1 MKVEPE
7 GTSAL
12 AAGSR
17 TLFLETVRRSN
28 TACQNGDY
36 ALAATLYTEALVLD
50 PLSHV
55 LYSNRSAARLKMG
68 LFALALQDAVRATEL
83 SPQWPKVCILPRI
96 PLCISFIFNFESV
109 TIGFQAYY
117 RQGVALQCLGRHGE
131 ALVAFST
138 GLAHDASNHQ
148 LLSGLVEASLKS
160 PLRPTLEPTFQQLRA
175 MKLDE
180 SPFVVISVVGQELLG
195 AGQYRAAAGVLE
207 AALTIGSCSLKLRG
221 SVFSALSSAY
231 WALNSLDKAINYMQQ
246 DLGK

>member
-17 TLFLETVRRSN
+17 ALFLETVRRSN

-36 ALAATLYTEALVLD
+36 ALAATLYTEALALD

-83 SPQWPKVCILPRI
+83 SPQWPKVCILTHILPY
-96 PLCISFIFNFESV
+96 ISNFGSII
-109 TIGFQAYY
+109 IGFQAYY

>member
-1 MKVEPE
+1 MSHRDISEVEPE

-17 TLFLETVRRSN
+17 ALFLETVRKSN

-36 ALAATLYTEALVLD
+36 ALAATLYTEALALD

-83 SPQWPKVCILPRI
+83 VSQWPK
-96 PLCISFIFNFESV
+96 
-109 TIGFQAYY
+109 AYY

-131 ALVAFST
+131 ALVAFAT
-138 GLAHDASNHQ
+138 GLARDPSNSQ

-160 PLRPTLEPTFQQLRA
+160 PLRSTLEPTFQQLRA

-195 AGQYRAAAGVLE
+195 AGQYKAAAGVLE
-207 AALTIGSCSLKLRG
+207 AALAIGTCSLKLRG

-246 DLGK
+246 DLGLY

>member
-1 MKVEPE
+1 MVLLPS
-7 GTSAL
+7 SAHQIP
-12 AAGSR
+12 
-17 TLFLETVRRSN
+17 SN
-28 TACQNGDY
+28 
-36 ALAATLYTEALVLD
+36 ALVTL
-50 PLSHV
+50 PFS
-55 LYSNRSAARLKMG
+55 
-68 LFALALQDAVRATEL
+68 
-83 SPQWPKVCILPRI
+83 IL
-96 PLCISFIFNFESV
+96 
-109 TIGFQAYY
+109 QAYY

-138 GLAHDASNHQ
+138 GLAHDATNHQ

-246 DLGK
+246 DLGKDKRKCEISVE

>member
-1 MKVEPE
+1 MPE
-7 GTSAL
+7 WRLRPRCNIVYRSPRL
-12 AAGSR
+12 GSPQSCII
-17 TLFLETVRRSN
+17 LKQISCE
-28 TACQNGDY
+28 AQNGIIRSRVAGRCQSY
-36 ALAATLYTEALVLD
+36 RTEPTMAKGTYLFYFFHYTFF
-50 PLSHV
+50 P
-55 LYSNRSAARLKMG
+55 
-68 LFALALQDAVRATEL
+68 
-83 SPQWPKVCILPRI
+83 
-96 PLCISFIFNFESV
+96 FIYYTSV
-109 TIGFQAYY
+109 TLSFCNQAYY

-160 PLRPTLEPTFQQLRA
+160 PLRTTLEPTFQQLRA

-246 DLGK
+246 DLGKHK

>member
-1 MKVEPE
+1 MPE
-7 GTSAL
+7 WRLRTGRDIVY
-12 AAGSR
+12 GSPCLGPPQPR
-17 TLFLETVRRSN
+17 VILEQISRQ
-28 TACQNGDY
+28 AQNGIIRTRVAGCSQSY
-36 ALAATLYTEALVLD
+36 RAESAVAKGTYSF
-50 PLSHV
+50 SHSASPPI
-55 LYSNRSAARLKMG
+55 SNNIM
-68 LFALALQDAVRATEL
+68 T
-83 SPQWPKVCILPRI
+83 
-96 PLCISFIFNFESV
+96 
-109 TIGFQAYY
+109 GFQAYY

>member
-1 MKVEPE
+1 
-7 GTSAL
+7 
-12 AAGSR
+12 
-17 TLFLETVRRSN
+17 
-28 TACQNGDY
+28 
-36 ALAATLYTEALVLD
+36 
-50 PLSHV
+50 
-55 LYSNRSAARLKMG
+55 MG

-83 SPQWPKVCILPRI
+83 SPQWPKVCILIHILPY
-96 PLCISFIFNFESV
+96 IFNFRS
-109 TIGFQAYY
+109 IIIDFQAYY

-246 DLGK
+246 DLGE